1 MAIAE
6 METLTNL
13 TSLDL
18 WPHGPGV
25 SHTVHVLIGIYVCVA
40 GPLHGWWHEDS
51 VPNVKHTVY
60 QDNLLC
66 WMRMIQ
72 PDN

>member
-1 MAIAE
+1 MVE
-6 METLTNL
+6 METLVSPNL

-40 GPLHGWWHEDS
+40 GLS
-51 VPNVKHTVY
+51 VTWVIPNVKHPVA
-60 QDNLLC
+60 
-66 WMRMIQ
+66 RQ
-72 PDN
+72 PVMLDEDDSA

>member
-1 MAIAE
+1 MVE

-40 GPLHGWWHEDS
+40 GLSGTWV
-51 VPNVKHTVY
+51 VPNVKHAVA
-60 QDNLLC
+60 
-66 WMRMIQ
+66 RQ
-72 PDN
+72 PVMFGRG

>member
-1 MAIAE
+1 MVE

-25 SHTVHVLIGIYVCVA
+25 SHTVHVLIGIYVCLA
-40 GPLHGWWHEDS
+40 GLSSVRNMGGGHGDN
-51 VPNVKHTVY
+51 VPNVKHTVSKAT
-60 QDNLLC
+60 C
-66 WMRMIQ
+66 FVGRG
-72 PDN
+72 

>member
-1 MAIAE
+1 MAMVE

-40 GPLHGWWHEDS
+40 GLSVTWVVGTGIVCLMSNMQPVMLDEDDS
-51 VPNVKHTVY
+51 A
-60 QDNLLC
+60 
-66 WMRMIQ
+66 
-72 PDN
+72 

>member
-1 MAIAE
+1 MAIVE

-40 GPLHGWWHEDS
+40 GPLHGWWQEDS
-51 VPNVKHTVY
+51 VPNVKHATCYVG
-60 QDNLLC
+60 
-66 WMRMIQ
+66 RG
-72 PDN
+72 

>member
-1 MAIAE
+1 MVE

-40 GPLHGWWHEDS
+40 GPLHEDS
-51 VPNVKHTVY
+51 VPDVKHATCYVG
-60 QDNLLC
+60 
-66 WMRMIQ
+66 RG
-72 PDN
+72 

>member
-1 MAIAE
+1 MVE

-40 GPLHGWWHEDS
+40 GLS
-51 VPNVKHTVY
+51 VTWVVGTGIVCLMSN
-60 QDNLLC
+60 
-66 WMRMIQ
+66 I
-72 PDN
+72 

>member
-1 MAIAE
+1 MVE

-25 SHTVHVLIGIYVCVA
+25 SDTVHVLIGIYVCVA
-40 GPLHGWWHEDS
+40 GLS
-51 VPNVKHTVY
+51 VAWVVG
-60 QDNLLC
+60 
-66 WMRMIQ
+66 IE
-72 PDN
+72 

>member
-1 MAIAE
+1 MTSIVSMAMVE

-40 GPLHGWWHEDS
+40 GLS
-51 VPNVKHTVY
+51 VTWVVG
-60 QDNLLC
+60 LLSN
-66 WMRMIQ
+66 IQ
-72 PDN
+72 